1 MTRRAHTLKTGFD
14 RQVAVSPGVVHSL
27 IYMAELRLKIH
38 TSADGFVGRPD
49 GDVEFIF
56 PTMDEAM
63 APWQV
68 DLLWQADLHLMGR
81 VLYEDMA
88 PHWPT
93 AESPYAAPMNEI
105 PKAVLSNTLTEA
117 EWADDNIING
127 DLAEEIG
134 KLKENSEKG
143 ILLHGG
149 ASTARQLGDLGLID
163 EYVLI
168 QHPVAIGEG
177 LSIFNED
184 IDLELTDLERFGTGV
199 VALTYRRAG

>member
-1 MTRRAHTLKTGFD
+1 
-14 RQVAVSPGVVHSL
+14 
-27 IYMAELRLKIH
+27 MAELRLKIH
-38 TSADGFVGRPD
+38 TSADGFIGRPD
-49 GDVEFIF
+49 GDVDFIF
-56 PTMDEAM
+56 PSMKGEDMSAWE
-63 APWQV
+63 V
-68 DLLWQADLHLMGR
+68 DILRDCDLHLMGR

-88 PHWPT
+88 PYWPDSDEPH
-93 AESPYAAPMNEI
+93 APPMNEI
-105 PKAVLSNTLTEA
+105 PKAVLSNTLTSA

-134 KLKENSEKG
+134 KLKDSSEKG

-177 LSIFNED
+177 LTIFNED
-184 IDLELTDLERFGTGV
+184 VDLELTDLKRFGTGV
-199 VALTYRRAG
+199 VALTYRLAA

>member
-1 MTRRAHTLKTGFD
+1 
-14 RQVAVSPGVVHSL
+14 
-27 IYMAELRLKIH
+27 MAELRLKIH
-38 TSADGFVGRPD
+38 TSADGFIGRPD

-56 PTMDEAM
+56 PSMKGEDMSAWE
-63 APWQV
+63 V
-68 DLLWQADLHLMGR
+68 DILRDCDLHLMGR

-88 PHWPT
+88 PYWPDSDEPH
-93 AESPYAAPMNEI
+93 APPMNEI
-105 PKAVLSNTLTEA
+105 PKAVLSNTLTSA

-134 KLKENSEKG
+134 KLKDSSEKG

-177 LSIFNED
+177 LSIFNEGF
-184 IDLELTDLERFGTGV
+184 DLELTDLKRFEAGPF
-199 VALTYRRAG
+199 AMTYRRAG

>member
-1 MTRRAHTLKTGFD
+1 
-14 RQVAVSPGVVHSL
+14 
-27 IYMAELRLKIH
+27 MAELRLKIH
-38 TSADGFVGRPD
+38 TSADGFIGRPD
-49 GDVEFIF
+49 GDVDFIF
-56 PTMDEAM
+56 PSMKGEDMSAWE
-63 APWQV
+63 V
-68 DLLWQADLHLMGR
+68 DILRDCDLHLMGR

-88 PHWPT
+88 PYWPDSDEPH
-93 AESPYAAPMNEI
+93 APPMNEI
-105 PKAVLSNTLTEA
+105 PKAVLSNTLTSA

-134 KLKENSEKG
+134 KLKDSSEKG

-177 LSIFNED
+177 LTIFND
-184 IDLELTDLERFGTGV
+184 DVDLELTDLKRFGTGV
-199 VALTYRRAG
+199 VALTYRLAA

>member
-1 MTRRAHTLKTGFD
+1 
-14 RQVAVSPGVVHSL
+14 
-27 IYMAELRLKIH
+27 MAELTLKIH
-38 TSADGFVGRPD
+38 TSADGFIGRPD

-56 PTMDEAM
+56 PSMKGEDMSAWE
-63 APWQV
+63 V
-68 DLLWQADLHLMGR
+68 GILRDCDLHLMGR

-88 PHWPT
+88 PYWPDSDEPH
-93 AESPYAAPMNEI
+93 APPMNEI
-105 PKAVLSNTLTEA
+105 PKAVLSNTLTSA

-134 KLKENSEKG
+134 KLKDSSEKG

-168 QHPVAIGEG
+168 QPPVAIGEG
-177 LSIFNED
+177 LSIFNEGF
-184 IDLELTDLERFGTGV
+184 DLELTDLKRFEAGTF
-199 VALTYRRAG
+199 AMTYRRAG